1 MYKNPY
7 SLLLVS
13 FLVLSLLQGCGTTTM
28 TRNTVGTLGGGL
40 SRGSTIQQG
49 VASWYG
55 PDFHGKKTANG
66 ETYDMDDLTAA
77 HKTLPFNTVVRVENL
92 KNGRSVVVRIN
103 DRGPYVGDRIID
115 LSRKAAQ
122 EMDMIGPGTAP
133 VRLILVEKGDAP
145 VHASTIRRELFTVQ
159 IGSYQSRSDARKKA
173 SSVRGATVEQRVA
186 NGKTVYR
193 VYYGAYKSREQA
205 ERILRR
211 LQSKGIQGY
220 VKQYQN

>member
-1 MYKNPY
+1 MRHITCQLLF
-7 SLLLVS
+7 SL
-13 FLVLSLLQGCGTTTM
+13 FLITLFLQACGTTST

-49 VASWYG
+49 LASWYG

-66 ETYDMDDLTAA
+66 EIYNMDDLTAA

-92 KNGRSVVVRIN
+92 DNGRSVVVRIN
-103 DRGPYVGDRIID
+103 DRGPYVGDRVID

-122 EMDMIGPGTAP
+122 EIQMIGPGTAR
-133 VRLILVEKGDAP
+133 VRLTLLEKGDAP
-145 VHASTIRRELFTVQ
+145 VHPSTIRHELFTVQ
-159 IGSYQSRSDARKKA
+159 IGSFESRKEARQKA
-173 SSVRGATVEQRVA
+173 STVRGATVEQRVA

-193 VYYGAYKSREQA
+193 VYYGAYKSREKA
-205 ERILRR
+205 ERMQKR
-211 LQSKGIQGY
+211 LSARGIPGY

>member
-1 MYKNPY
+1 MKQRSY
-7 SLLLVS
+7 S
-13 FLVLSLLQGCGTTTM
+13 FLLPLFFSFMFFQACGSVST

-49 VASWYG
+49 IASWYG

-66 ETYDMDDLTAA
+66 ETYDMDELTAA
-77 HKTLPFNTVVRVENL
+77 HKTLPFNTVVRVENV
-92 KNGRSVVVRIN
+92 KNGKKVVVRIN
-103 DRGPYVGDRIID
+103 DRGPYVGDRVID
-115 LSRKAAQ
+115 LSHKAAQ
-122 EMDMIGPGTAP
+122 EIDMIGPGTAP

-145 VHASTIRRELFTVQ
+145 VHPSTIKHELFTVQ
-159 IGSYQSRSDARKKA
+159 IGSFESKNDARKKA
-173 SSVRGATVEQRVA
+173 ATVKGATVEQRVA

-193 VYYGAYKSREQA
+193 VYYGAYKSRDKA
-205 ERILRR
+205 VKTLRR

>member
-1 MYKNPY
+1 MKLSIRQ
-7 SLLLVS
+7 SLFPLLT
-13 FLVLSLLQGCGTTTM
+13 LVLFLQACGTTSM
-28 TRNTVGTLGGGL
+28 TRNAVGTFGNGL
-40 SRGSTIQQG
+40 SRGSTIQAG

-92 KNGRSVVVRIN
+92 DNGRSVVVRIN
-103 DRGPYVGDRIID
+103 DRGPYVGNRVID

-122 EMDMIGPGTAP
+122 EIQMIGPGTAR
-133 VRLILVEKGDAP
+133 VRLVLLEKGDAP
-145 VHASTIRRELFTVQ
+145 VHPSTIRHELFTVQ
-159 IGSYQSRSDARKKA
+159 IGSFESRKEARQKA
-173 SSVRGATVEQRVA
+173 STLRGSSVEQRVA

-193 VYYGAYKSREQA
+193 VYYGAYKSRDKA
-205 ERILRR
+205 ERMLRR
-211 LQSKGIQGY
+211 LKARGIQGY